1 MSHTSRVDTEP
12 AYRFQPGADPRVLVV
27 CDHAGHALPRDH
39 ADLGVDPRDRLGHVA
54 WDPGAEGVARALAG
68 SLACP
73 AFHGVYSRLLVD
85 LNRAPDA
92 GDLIVF
98 ENDGVRV
105 PGNLEV
111 DHIERELRIERYHRP
126 YHAAIDAHLVALE
139 SRGLRPLVV
148 SVHSFT
154 PILHGR
160 ARPWPVGILWKQ
172 DGDWLRRVFE
182 GLRAQGLDVGDNHP
196 YDGRAALGHTLERH
210 ALPRGL
216 PHVLFE
222 IRQDLLPDADAQQ
235 AWARRL
241 LAALRHAGPPAG

>member
-1 MSHTSRVDTEP
+1 MLQTSRVDIEA
-12 AYRFQPGADPRVLVV
+12 AYHFQPGADPRLLVL
-27 CDHAGHALPRDH
+27 CDHAGHAMAADH
-39 ADLGVDPRDRLGHVA
+39 ADLGIDPRDRLGHVA
-54 WDPGAEGVARALAG
+54 WDPGAQGVAQALAAA
-68 SLACP
+68 LDCP

-111 DHIERELRIERYHRP
+111 GHVERELRIERYHRP
-126 YHAAIDAHLVALE
+126 YHRAIDAHLRELE
-139 SRGLRPLVV
+139 AQGVRPLVV
-148 SVHSFT
+148 SVHSFA
-154 PILHGR
+154 PVLHGR
-160 ARPWPVGILWKQ
+160 TRPWPVGILWKR

-196 YDGRAALGHTLERH
+196 YDGRAALGYSLEH
-210 ALPRGL
+210 HVLPRGL

-222 IRQDLLPDADAQQ
+222 IRQDLLEHADDQQ
-235 AWARRL
+235 AWSRRL
-241 LAALRHAGPPAG
+241 LAALRHAGLPGA